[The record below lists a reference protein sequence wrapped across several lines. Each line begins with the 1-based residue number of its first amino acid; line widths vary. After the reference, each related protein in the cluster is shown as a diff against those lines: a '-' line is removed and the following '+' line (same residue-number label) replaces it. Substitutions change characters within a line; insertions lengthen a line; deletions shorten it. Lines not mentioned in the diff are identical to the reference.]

1 MNRREFQRNLVGATL
16 GLGVPGLAI
25 SDGASSPGPQATAE
39 PPFQISIMLWTVFQ
53 KLRFEERLEKVAEAG
68 YRNVELVGEF
78 EKWSESDWRNA
89 LRKKRELGIT
99 FDTTGGLHHANEKV
113 GLADPSAREPMLE
126 DLRSILP
133 ACERLGCRR
142 IILLS
147 GNIVPGL
154 THQQQYQSC
163 IEGLQ
168 RAAEVIE
175 GKDFE
180 LLVENI
186 DPKEDPGYFL
196 TSVAEGFEI
205 MRAVDNPQVR
215 FLYDFYHEQI
225 AEGNLIEKLEKNIDL
240 VGICHIADVPG
251 RHEPGTGEIDY
262 INIYKKLASLRYD
275 RYVAMEYLP
284 TYNPVDS
291 LRASREQALL
301 AATCQQALWTPQS
314 TN

>member
-1 MNRREFQRNLVGATL
+1 M
-16 GLGVPGLAI
+16 
-25 SDGASSPGPQATAE
+25 
-39 PPFQISIMLWTVFQ
+39 PFQISIMLWTVFQ

-68 YRNVELVGEF
+68 YNNVELVGEF

-89 LRKKRELGIT
+89 LGKKRELGIT

-113 GLADPSAREPMLE
+113 GLADSSAREPMLQ
-126 DLRSILP
+126 DLRNILP

-163 IEGLQ
+163 IEGLK
-168 RAAEVIE
+168 RAAEIIE

-186 DPKEDPGYFL
+186 DPEEDPNYFL

-205 MRAVDNPQVR
+205 IRAVDNPQVR

-225 AEGNLIEKLEKNIDL
+225 AHGNLIEKLEKNIDQ
-240 VGICHIADVPG
+240 VGVCHIADVPG
-251 RHEPGTGEIDY
+251 RHEPGAGEIDY
-262 INIYKKLASLRYD
+262 INIYKKLVSLRYD

-284 TYNPVDS
+284 TYNPVES
-291 LRASREQALL
+291 LKMSRQQALRAS
-301 AATCQQALWTPQS
+301 TCQQALWTP
-314 TN
+314 

>member
-1 MNRREFQRNLVGATL
+1 MGAAL
-16 GLGVPGLAI
+16 GLGVPGLGI
-25 SDGASSPGPQATAE
+25 SEQAQSPEPPATAE
-39 PPFQISIMLWTVFQ
+39 VPFQISIMLWTV
-53 KLRFEERLEKVAEAG
+53 LRNLSFEERLDKVAEAG

-78 EKWSESDWRNA
+78 EKWSENDWRNA
-89 LRKKRELGIT
+89 LNKKRELGIT

-113 GLADPSAREPMLE
+113 GLADPSAREAML
-126 DLRSILP
+126 DDIRNILP

-142 IILLS
+142 IILLT
-147 GNIVPGL
+147 GNVVPGL
-154 THQQQYQSC
+154 THEQQHQSC

-168 RAAEVIE
+168 RAAEIIQ

-205 MRAVDNPQVR
+205 IRAVDNPQVR
-215 FLYDFYHEQI
+215 ILYDFYHEQI
-225 AEGNLIEKLEKNIDL
+225 ADGNLIEKLEKNIDL
-240 VGICHIADVPG
+240 IGVCHIADVPG

-275 RYVAMEYLP
+275 RFVAMEYLP
-284 TYNPVDS
+284 TYDPVES
-291 LRASREQALL
+291 LRTSREQASRALM
-301 AATCQQALWTPQS
+301 CQQPLWTPKL
-314 TN
+314 NI

>member
-1 MNRREFQRNLVGATL
+1 MNRREFHRNLVGAAL
-16 GLGVPGLAI
+16 GLGAPGLGI
-25 SDGASSPGPQATAE
+25 SEKAPSARPQATVE
-39 PPFQISIMLWTVFQ
+39 TPFQLSIMLWTVFRN
-53 KLRFEERLEKVAEAG
+53 LSFEERLEKVAEAG

-78 EKWSESDWRNA
+78 DKWSESDWRNA
-89 LRKKRELGIT
+89 LGKQRELGIT

-113 GLADPSAREPMLE
+113 GLADPSVREPMLE
-126 DLRSILP
+126 DLRNILP

-142 IILLS
+142 IILLT

-154 THQQQYQSC
+154 THQQQHQSC

-168 RAAEVIE
+168 RAAEIIE

-186 DPKEDPGYFL
+186 DPKEDPQYFL

-205 MRAVDNPQVR
+205 IRAVDNPQVR
-215 FLYDFYHEQI
+215 ILYDFYHEQI

-240 VGICHIADVPG
+240 IGLCHIADVPG

-262 INIYKKLASLRYD
+262 INIYKKLASLRYN

-284 TYNPVDS
+284 TYDPVES
-291 LRASREQALL
+291 LRASREQASL
-301 AATCQQALWTPQS
+301 ASTCQEALWMPRS
-314 TN
+314 IH

>member
-1 MNRREFQRNLVGATL
+1 MNRREFHRTLAGAAL
-16 GLGVPGLAI
+16 GGAIAPVQGFAQPSPAAGDPPEPGSL
-25 SDGASSPGPQATAE
+25 E
-39 PPFQISIMLWTVFQ
+39 VSIMLWTVFRD
-53 KLRFEERLEKVAEAG
+53 LPFPERLEKVVEAG

-78 EKWSESDWRNA
+78 EKWSESDWGGA

-99 FDTTGGLHHANEKV
+99 FDTTGGLRHASERS
-113 GLADPSAREPMLE
+113 GLADPSARQALLD
-126 DLRSILP
+126 DLRNILP
-133 ACERLGCRR
+133 ACERLDCHR

-147 GNIVPGL
+147 GNVVPGL
-154 THQQQYQSC
+154 SHEQQRQSC
-163 IEGLQ
+163 IEGLK

-186 DPKEDPGYFL
+186 DPEEDPRYFL

-205 MRAVDNPQVR
+205 LRAVNHPQVR

-240 VGICHIADVPG
+240 VGLCHIADVPG

-262 INIYKKLASLRYD
+262 INIYKTLGRLNYNRYL
-275 RYVAMEYLP
+275 AMEFLP
-284 TYNPVDS
+284 RRDPVRT
-291 LRASREQALL
+291 LRAAR
-301 AATCQQALWTPQS
+301 QQALRAFASAFAGTLG
-314 TN
+314 